1 MWSRMLDPH
10 VEHYLLDLEGEVL
23 VDEIHRHWVTRIV
36 PIPLHKGAVRAYQ
49 EAGVQLPPELIPAD

>member
-36 PIPLHKGAVRAYQ
+36 PILVAR
-49 EAGVQLPPELIPAD
+49 L